1 MLYQWLATTNAVPSR
16 EYVALCFSWLTFAS
30 NDVDLNEALFCNL
43 THKLICL
50 ARFVSDYGLNFL
62 RIYVIFYA
70 SYEIIFRI
78 DASTK
83 RN

>member
-16 EYVALCFSWLTFAS
+16 ECSFVFQFGGLTFAS

-43 THKLICL
+43 THKLIC
-50 ARFVSDYGLNFL
+50 FL

>member
-1 MLYQWLATTNAVPSR
+1 MFQ
-16 EYVALCFSWLTFAS
+16 FGGLTFAS

-43 THKLICL
+43 THTLIYL
-50 ARFVSDYGLNFL
+50 TRFVSDCGLNFL

-78 DASTK
+78 DAFTK